1 MPPYRT
7 ATIGLQTWLS
17 FAIGLLTILV
27 LLVATGILSQRGN
40 PSAQPPPRTSPGA
53 TPSTATGSPQPT
65 DTPSGSPPPQSP
77 VDAANQACTGWITS
91 AAVLAGNAD
100 QPQDADELAA
110 AIDSLNSGIRLIDE
124 AGDGEPAWARSLNQ
138 GRSAIHQWQLAIARA
153 ENATFY
159 AAHRAAGL
167 TNLTQMTKSLARL
180 GADQCA
186 SVSPTR

>member
-1 MPPYRT
+1 MPPYRP

-27 LLVATGILSQRGN
+27 LLVATGILSQRGGRN
-40 PSAQPPPRTSPGA
+40 PGSTALPTPVATKSTERSTPRPTGTSP
-53 TPSTATGSPQPT
+53 
-65 DTPSGSPPPQSP
+65 GSPPPQSP
-77 VDAANQACTGWITS
+77 VNAANQACTGWITS
-91 AAVLAGNAD
+91 AAVLAGSAD
-100 QPQDADELAA
+100 HPKDADELAA
-110 AIDSLNSGIRLIDE
+110 AVDSLNRGIRLIE
-124 AGDGEPAWARSLNQ
+124 ADAEGPAWARSLDQ

-153 ENATFY
+153 GNATFY
-159 AAHRAAGL
+159 QAHRQAGL